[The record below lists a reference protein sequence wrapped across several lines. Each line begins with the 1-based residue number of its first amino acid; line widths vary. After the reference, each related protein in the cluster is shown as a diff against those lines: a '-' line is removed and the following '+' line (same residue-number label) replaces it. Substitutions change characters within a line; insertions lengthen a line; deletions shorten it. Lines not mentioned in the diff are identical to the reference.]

1 MAKKFGKILLL
12 TAAIGSA
19 FGAAYYYLLKK
30 DSANNTLE
38 DDDFDDFS
46 ENTDAES
53 ENSRN
58 YVPLNTESTSEEK
71 SDEDKAFTP
80 LAEQVEKVSEK
91 AEETVEEFFDE
102 DDPAEDDAP
111 VKAD

>member
-1 MAKKFGKILLL
+1 MAKKFGKFLLL

-19 FGAAYYYLLKK
+19 VGAAYYYLQKK
-30 DSANNTLE
+30 DSADDDF

-46 ENTDAES
+46 EDSES
-53 ENSRN
+53 EASRN
-58 YVPLNTESTSEEK
+58 YVSLKSEEDG
-71 SDEDKAFTP
+71 SFTP

-102 DDPAEDDAP
+102 DDPTENDSP